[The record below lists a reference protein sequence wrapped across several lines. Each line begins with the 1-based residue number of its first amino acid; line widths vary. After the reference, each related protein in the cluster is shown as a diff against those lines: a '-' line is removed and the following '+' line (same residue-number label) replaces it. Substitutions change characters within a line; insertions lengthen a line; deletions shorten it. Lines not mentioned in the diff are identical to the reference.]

1 MLDNNF
7 KRLSPHINKAV
18 KGGFSFLMIV
28 FTTIFIA
35 YNVVEGRKAIGN
47 SQTPIGESLQFAR
60 SGANITVKNY
70 YTDKNQDVLI
80 ATLEVKEGNSKLP
93 TKANDYWVVTTSNI
107 GGRSIPTYFGRMN
120 TDGDFF
126 IIIPYPKEQ
135 TDTVAIYNTTTSG
148 GDISSSGDQ
157 LSIGSGTNSKIVSD
171 ITSDL
176 LKNVNKNQAQGVK
189 QTDIIALNM
198 TLKSAIKDDSKYA
211 ITTLDV
217 DSLLSKEGDTVTFD
231 FKKFYTLA
239 YRDLVVSVA
248 REKVNTYTEEI
259 KTLND
264 KLKEVRETLDRNPND
279 EVAIKQQETINE
291 SIKSAQDNLEKANQN
306 LTEAKKRFNYD
317 ENTFSDYTTKMYSL
331 NQ

>member
-1 MLDNNF
+1 MLDKNL
-7 KRLSPHINKAV
+7 KRLSPHVSKAV
-18 KGGFSFLMIV
+18 KGGFAFLLIV

-93 TKANDYWVVTTSNI
+93 TKANDYWVVTTSDI

-135 TDTVAIYNTTTSG
+135 TYTVAIYNTTTSG

-157 LSIGSGTNSKIVSD
+157 LSIGSGTNSKI
-171 ITSDL
+171 I
-176 LKNVNKNQAQGVK
+176 
-189 QTDIIALNM
+189 
-198 TLKSAIKDDSKYA
+198 
-211 ITTLDV
+211 
-217 DSLLSKEGDTVTFD
+217 
-231 FKKFYTLA
+231 
-239 YRDLVVSVA
+239 
-248 REKVNTYTEEI
+248 
-259 KTLND
+259 
-264 KLKEVRETLDRNPND
+264 
-279 EVAIKQQETINE
+279 
-291 SIKSAQDNLEKANQN
+291 
-306 LTEAKKRFNYD
+306 
-317 ENTFSDYTTKMYSL
+317 
-331 NQ
+331 

>member
-1 MLDNNF
+1 MLEKKL
-7 KRLSPHINKAV
+7 KRLSPHLNKAI
-18 KGGFSFLMIV
+18 KGGFAFVMTV
-28 FTTIFIA
+28 FTITFIA
-35 YNVVEGRKAIGN
+35 YNVVQNRKAIKN
-47 SQTPIGESLQFAR
+47 SQTPIGETLQFVR
-60 SGANITVKNY
+60 SGANVTVKNY
-70 YTDKNQDVLI
+70 YTDKTEDVLI

-93 TKANDYWVVTTSNI
+93 TKASDYWVVTTSNI

-126 IIIPYPKEQ
+126 IIIPYPKDQ
-135 TDTVAIYNTTTSG
+135 TYTVAIYNTTTSG
-148 GDISSSGDQ
+148 GAVTSSGDQ
-157 LSIGSGTNSKIVSD
+157 ITIGSGTNSKIVSD

-198 TLKSAIKDDSKYA
+198 TLKSSIQGDSKYA

-217 DSLLSKEGDTVTFD
+217 DSLLSKEGDTVAFD

-239 YRDLVVSVA
+239 YRDLAVTVA

-259 KTLND
+259 QALND

-279 EVAIKQQETINE
+279 EVAIRQQDSINASIET
-291 SIKSAQDNLEKANQN
+291 AQENLEKANQTLN
-306 LTEAKKRFNYD
+306 EIKKRFVYD
-317 ENTFSDYTTKMYSL
+317 DNTFSDYTTKMYSL
-331 NQ
+331 N